1 MLWQLYSLL
10 LCAWSSTALHFYL
23 DSDETKCFIEELPS
37 ETVVDGHYRA
47 FVFDPQST
55 IYVLDNTLGIDVEIE
70 EVDSGHIVT
79 QTRGPSDGKFTFTS
93 HEAGDHT
100 ICVSTNWT
108 TSAFKASSH
117 IKLYLDV
124 AVGSTKADLEQDR
137 SHVTELVRRLRD
149 LNMKM
154 EEIQREQQYQR
165 EREAS
170 FRDLSESTNSKAVWY
185 TIAQIGVLVAVC
197 FWQIRHLKNF
207 FRESR

>member
-1 MLWQLYSLL
+1 MFWILYALL
-10 LCAWSSTALHFYL
+10 LSKTIRGLHLYL

-47 FVFDPQST
+47 FVFEPQSNLY
-55 IYVLDNTLGIDVEIE
+55 ILDNQLGIDVEVE
-70 EVDSGHIVT
+70 EVDSGHVVT

-100 ICVSTNWT
+100 ICLSTNWT
-108 TSAFKASSH
+108 TSAFSSPSH
-117 IKLYLDV
+117 IKLYFDV
-124 AVGSTKADLEQDR
+124 TVGSTKPDLEQDR

-149 LNMKM
+149 LNMRM
-154 EEIQREQQYQR
+154 EEVQREQQYQR

-170 FRDLSESTNSKAVWY
+170 FRDLSESTNSRAVWY
-185 TIAQIGVLVAVC
+185 TIAQIGVLFIVC
-197 FWQIRHLKNF
+197 FWQLRHLKQF